1 MARDPNQFGVALCE
15 ALGIDS
21 AKVGGMDF
29 HLRAGTRDE
38 ISISFVPS
46 TVEEAKLK
54 EVFKMFKLVEIDDGD

>member
-1 MARDPNQFGVALCE
+1 MARGPNQFAIALCE

-21 AKVGGMDF
+21 AKVCSMDF

-38 ISISFVPS
+38 ISISFAPS

-54 EVFKMFKLVEIDDGD
+54 EVKMFKLVEIDDGD